1 MSDLPDI
8 NTSNVGFIAYWNA
21 IDDGGATSIAPEDM
35 LTDGNINS
43 YTLYDNGFTA
53 DYTNPINSLP
63 VTVRAKTD
71 GWITAHTTREENYSF
86 GSGVSNTFTD
96 VRGWYNFATG
106 DEDQENINPDLSQN
120 ALERSIYSLQSNLSN
135 TNSFVYS
142 TADVSLYNYEYPNA
156 TDVTLANVGAQTYGG
171 SSPTKIGGISATSTT
186 TLDAAVVFAR
196 ASGGTQTVEFGGN
209 IIAKT
214 GPSASL
220 NHATADLLTNNFFD
234 ATGTEKE
241 LYANVGNY
249 SLGSITAIIIWH

>member
-1 MSDLPDI
+1 MSDLPDL

-142 TADVSLYNYEYPNA
+142 TADVALYNYEYPNA
-156 TDVTLANVGAQTYGG
+156 TNVTLANVGEVTAGSGG
-171 SSPTKIGGISATSTT
+171 SWPSTKTGGISATSAT
-186 TLDAAVVFAR
+186 TLDAAIVFAR
-196 ASGGTQTVEFGGN
+196 AENKYQNVEFAGN
-209 IIAKT
+209 VIVSPD
-214 GPSASL
+214 GL
-220 NHATADLLTNNFFD
+220 NHGTADLLANNFFD
-234 ATGTEKE
+234 ATGTEKK
-241 LYANVGNY
+241 LTVNLDTYVTR
-249 SLGSITAIIIWH
+249 SITAIIIWH